1 MVSDI
6 RRRTKE
12 KHPLIHCITNPI
24 SINGCANVIL
34 AAGARPMMAEHPDEV
49 SEVTR
54 TAGAVMLNLGNLTDV
69 RKISMLI
76 SAETAKKLGIPFIL
90 DTCGAACLANR
101 RELAMRIINDMTPS
115 VIKGNYSEIK
125 ALCDEGYSSSGVD
138 ADAALGTQ
146 DIARCASELAVRY
159 DAVVLASGVTDIVTD
174 GKRMTYIRNGTPQ
187 LGTITGTGCMLGAL
201 CAAYLTGALP
211 YDAASAACAVFGICG
226 ELAQTDKGS
235 GTFYVQL
242 LDALSTVNDSIIA
255 EKIRTEERGKVY

>member
-1 MVSDI
+1 M
-6 RRRTKE
+6 
-12 KHPLIHCITNPI
+12 
-24 SINGCANVIL
+24 IL